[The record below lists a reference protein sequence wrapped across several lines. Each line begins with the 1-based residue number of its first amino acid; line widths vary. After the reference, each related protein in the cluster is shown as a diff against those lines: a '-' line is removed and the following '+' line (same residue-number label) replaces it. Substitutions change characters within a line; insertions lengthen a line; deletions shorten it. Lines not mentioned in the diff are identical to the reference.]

1 MRILEKQLCVDLR
14 PEVIASECTSNSKIG
29 DRILQIRGKCVM
41 VDRDIAEL
49 YKVPTKAL
57 NQAIKRNAERFPDR
71 FRFALTPLEK
81 EEVVTNCDHLKSLR
95 FSHVPVYAFTE
106 QGIAMLATILKSEIA
121 IKTSID
127 IMDAFVAMR
136 SFLMSSV
143 GVLQRLGAI
152 ELKQLE
158 TDKRIDT
165 VFDALD
171 RGNLLPSGILPA
183 ESEFDSMRYVSR
195 LIESAQ
201 SEIVLIDPYSD
212 AVTLEVLSKKRL
224 GVKVRLV
231 CKNRGKPTP
240 TEIAK
245 FNRQY
250 KGLAVTYSDDFHDR
264 FLIIDN
270 VELHGLGSSI
280 NCLGRRVTSY
290 TTRAPEE
297 ITKLL
302 ATIQKI

>member
-1 MRILEKQLCVDLR
+1 MKISEKQSCVDLR
-14 PEVIASECTSNSKIG
+14 SEVIASDCTSCSKIG
-29 DRILQIRGKCVM
+29 GRILQVRGKCVM
-41 VDRDIAEL
+41 VDRDLAEL
-49 YKVPTKAL
+49 YKVPTKVL
-57 NQAIKRNAERFPDR
+57 NQAVKRNAERFPER

-81 EEVVTNCDHLKSLR
+81 EEVVTNCDHLKALR

-106 QGIAMLATILKSEIA
+106 QGVAMLATVLKSDIA
-121 IKTSID
+121 VKTSID

-195 LIESAQ
+195 QI
-201 SEIVLIDPYSD
+201 
-212 AVTLEVLSKKRL
+212 
-224 GVKVRLV
+224 
-231 CKNRGKPTP
+231 
-240 TEIAK
+240 
-245 FNRQY
+245 
-250 KGLAVTYSDDFHDR
+250 
-264 FLIIDN
+264 
-270 VELHGLGSSI
+270 
-280 NCLGRRVTSY
+280 GRASCRERV
-290 TTRAPEE
+290 
-297 ITKLL
+297 
-302 ATIQKI
+302 